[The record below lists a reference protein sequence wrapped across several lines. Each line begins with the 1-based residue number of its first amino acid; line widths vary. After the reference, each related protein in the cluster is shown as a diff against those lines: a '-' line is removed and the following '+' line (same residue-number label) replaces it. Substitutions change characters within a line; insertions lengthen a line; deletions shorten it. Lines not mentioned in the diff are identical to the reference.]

1 MATLVYFRISLVI
14 YSPTL
19 RIRHS
24 HFKFLS
30 IKNDKFRQH
39 CGEKHTQ
46 AL

>member
-14 YSPTL
+14 YSPAFRT
-19 RIRHS
+19 RHS

>member
-1 MATLVYFRISLVI
+1 MVSFRLSLVI
-14 YSPTL
+14 YSPAL
-19 RIRHS
+19 RIRHL

-39 CGEKHTQ
+39 SGEKYTQ

>member
-1 MATLVYFRISLVI
+1 MVYFRISLVI
-14 YSPTL
+14 YSPAFRT
-19 RIRHS
+19 RHL

-39 CGEKHTQ
+39 SGEKYTQ

>member
-1 MATLVYFRISLVI
+1 MVYFRISLVI
-14 YSPTL
+14 YSPAFRT
-19 RIRHS
+19 RHS

-39 CGEKHTQ
+39 SGEKHTQ